1 MIIHS
6 NLKKY
11 EVVMEKDFKFID
23 DLKKIQN
30 KIFVVDRKVYSLY
43 REALFSDLKNDEIY
57 LLDALEEKKTIDTAL
72 NICERF
78 IQMNAKKNAVII
90 SIGGGIVQDIT
101 GFVANILYRGIKWI
115 FIPTTLLACCDS
127 CIGSKTSL
135 NYKNYKNIL
144 GTFYPP
150 DKIYICSEFLK
161 TLSDLDFNSGLG
173 EVIKFNVMSGSNEIK
188 QIEDNIEQLEL
199 RTTKVLNEF
208 INKSLQFKKLFIEKD
223 EFDKSERIYLN
234 FAHTFGHA
242 IEVTS
247 EYKIPHGL
255 AVVLGM
261 LVANRISVQRGL
273 LTLNLY
279 DRIAKICK
287 RVLGIKIEDSWFK
300 IEEIID
306 AIRKDK
312 KQTDDSL
319 TAILLDDSFKLTL
332 CNDISKTELENS
344 FKYINTILLD

>member
-43 REALFSDLKNDEIY
+43 RETLFSDLKNDEIY

-115 FIPTTLLACCDS
+115 FVPTTLLACCDS

-150 DKIYICSEFLK
+150 DEIYICPKFLK

-173 EVIKFNVMSGSNEIK
+173 EVIKFNVMSGINEIED
-188 QIEDNIEQLEL
+188 IENNIENLKL
-199 RTTKVLNEF
+199 RNPDILNKF
-208 INKSLQFKKLFIEKD
+208 INKSLEFKKIFIEKD
-223 EFDKSERIYLN
+223 EFDKADRIYLN

-247 EYKIPHGL
+247 KYKMPHGI

-261 LVANRISVQRGL
+261 LVANRISVERGIL
-273 LTLNLY
+273 SLDLS
-279 DRIAKICK
+279 DRIARICK
-287 RVLGIKIEDSWFK
+287 SVLKIKIEDNWF
-300 IEEIID
+300 IVEQIID

-312 KQTDDSL
+312 KQTSDSL
-319 TAILLDDSFKLTL
+319 TAILLDNNFKLRV
-332 CNDISKTELENS
+332 CNNISKAELQSS
-344 FKYINTILLD
+344 FKYINNFIL